1 MLDRINGKGD
11 LEEYHLELIHRG
23 CWGSETWNEYMDVVI
38 DFKLKEGLVETKR
51 LVKIG
56 NDGLISLKRLLRK
69 YRNIDHFQFHDLGN
83 SIYWKCMSIPA
94 MPLFTGLSREYSAS
108 WEDSRGHRI
117 LPLHS

>member
-38 DFKLKEGLVETKR
+38 DFKLKESLVETKR

-83 SIYWKCMSIPA
+83 SIYILEMYVDPSYTIIHRFLTQGILCFMG
-94 MPLFTGLSREYSAS
+94 GLKGA
-108 WEDSRGHRI
+108 
-117 LPLHS
+117 